1 MKTHTIRFIKPEEL
15 PEIINTSHIAQNWV
29 SCGINP
35 ADLAE
40 GLEWLA
46 ADPMDGSGAGLT
58 RELFMII
65 DKTEIVDCELISKSA
80 HLVRARRAHIGP
92 QHQLTAFYSIDDNT
106 LVTHHNRS
114 ASLNAIERI

>member
-1 MKTHTIRFIKPEEL
+1 MKAHTIRFIKPEEL

-29 SCGINP
+29 GCGIDP

-58 RELFMII
+58 RELFMFV
-65 DKTEIVDCELISKSA
+65 DKTEIVGCELVAKSA
-80 HLVRARRAHIGP
+80 HLVRARRSHIGP
-92 QHQLTAFYSIDDNT
+92 HHQLTAFYSIDDNA

-114 ASLNAIERI
+114 ASLNALERI